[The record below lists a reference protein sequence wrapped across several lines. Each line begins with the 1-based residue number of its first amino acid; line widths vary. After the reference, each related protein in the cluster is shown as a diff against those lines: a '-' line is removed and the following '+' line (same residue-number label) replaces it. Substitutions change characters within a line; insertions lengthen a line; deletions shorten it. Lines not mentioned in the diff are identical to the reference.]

1 MSRNNK
7 SARNLA
13 IAKTFSKARLDGNK
27 GPSKTTPKHTKRWTY
42 RSNPEIQKRI
52 TEMNGAP
59 AVPKRGGK
67 RVIEGVGAA
76 AA

>member
-27 GPSKTTPKHTKRWTY
+27 GPSKTTPKHSKRWTY

-52 TEMNGAP
+52 AEMNGTVAAP
-59 AVPKRGGK
+59 KKGARRTV
-67 RVIEGVGAA
+67 EGVGAA